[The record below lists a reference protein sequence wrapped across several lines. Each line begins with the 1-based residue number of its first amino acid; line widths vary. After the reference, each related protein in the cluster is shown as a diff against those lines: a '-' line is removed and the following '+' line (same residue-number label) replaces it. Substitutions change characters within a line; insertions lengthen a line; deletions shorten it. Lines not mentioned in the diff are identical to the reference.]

1 MSSALSVAELA
12 AYQRLAPNI
21 VGADVYQHVPD
32 EAALPIVIIGDM
44 DGRSVG
50 AKDDGGDRF
59 VSLTVQ
65 SITQGEERKPC
76 LDLIEQI
83 EALFDG
89 FATTLDGWELTFAF
103 ESGDAI
109 RDDESNIYLG
119 QSVLTILVSRA

>member
-50 AKDDGGDRF
+50 AKDDDGDRF
-59 VSLTVQ
+59 VSLTIQ
-65 SITQGEERKPC
+65 TITQGEERKPC
-76 LDLIEQI
+76 ADLLEQV
-83 EALFDG
+83 E
-89 FATTLDGWELTFAF
+89 TLLTDFKVTVDGWELTFLF
-103 ESGDAI
+103 ESEDAI
-109 RDDESNIYLG
+109 RDEESNIYLG
-119 QSVLTILVSRA
+119 QVSLTVFASRA